1 MRHRKRGRK
10 FGRKTAP
17 RRALRRDV
25 VKGLFTHGRITTTL
39 ARAKEFRS
47 YAEKMI
53 TIAKKAAAAGA
64 AGDRIEALNGYR
76 RLLQELH
83 DETIVARL
91 IETIGPQYTDRPGGY
106 TRVLRHANG
115 RLGDNAPTAL
125 FELVDFVEQA
135 DAPVETEEASA

>member
-10 FGRKTAP
+10 FGRKTDP

-25 VKGLFTHGRITTTL
+25 VNSLFRHGRITTTL

-53 TIAKKAAAAGA
+53 TIAKRGAAARA
-64 AGDRIEALNGYR
+64 AGDTVTALNAYR
-76 RLLQELH
+76 RLLSELH
-83 DETIVARL
+83 DETMVAKL
-91 IETIGPQYTDRPGGY
+91 IEEIAPPFADRPGGY
-106 TRVLRHANG
+106 TRLLRHAKG

-125 FELVDFVEQA
+125 FELLTYQAAPAPVAETA
-135 DAPVETEEASA
+135 DA